1 MTPAK
6 SNQPKT
12 QKNSASVKAFV
23 DSVENDTR
31 RADAKVVLALMK
43 RVTGKRP
50 TMWGDSIVG
59 FGEYTY
65 EYASG
70 RSGEWPM
77 AGFSPRKQNMTL
89 YIMSGFK
96 RYATLLK
103 KLGKHKTGSSCLYVN
118 KLADIDLDVLEQL
131 VAESFEHMKTVEKR

>member
-6 SNQPKT
+6 SNEAKT
-12 QKNSASVKAFV
+12 KKNSASVKAFL

-31 RADAKVVLALMK
+31 RADAKTVLALMK

-50 TMWGDSIVG
+50 SMWGDSIVG

-103 KLGKHKTGSSCLYVN
+103 ALGKHKTGSSCLYVN
-118 KLADIDLDVLEQL
+118 KLADIDLEVLEQL
-131 VAESFEHMKTVEKR
+131 VAESFEHMKAVEKK